1 MSALGTTLALDIG
14 GTKMLAA
21 LVEASAV
28 VDSFEMA
35 TPREG
40 NPRDW
45 LETLSEHTA
54 HWSGRYSR
62 AGVAVTGIV
71 DDGCWSALNKKTLNL
86 PDRFPL
92 VDCVSAL
99 FACPAFAANDAQAA
113 AWGEYRFGAGAGEDM
128 VFLTIS
134 TGIGG
139 GIITGGRLLTG
150 IAGHFGLFRLQDL
163 EGSSAVDS
171 ALEDQISGHW
181 MAGMAAA
188 HEKAATAR
196 DVFEA
201 ARGGARWAE
210 EIIATS
216 ARRTAIL
223 CRNVQLALDP
233 SRIVIGGGI
242 GLAPGFLKR
251 IQACL
256 EDVPPRLRPR
266 LVAARL
272 GDKAGAVGIADLA
285 NNHPEQ
291 RGNAT

>member
-1 MSALGTTLALDIG
+1 MSAPGTTLALDIG
-14 GTKMLAA
+14 GTKILAA

-35 TPREG
+35 TPRDG
-40 NPRDW
+40 NPSGW
-45 LETLSEHTA
+45 LDTLSGHTA
-54 HWSGRYSR
+54 HWNGRYSR
-62 AGVAVTGIV
+62 AGVAVTGII
-71 DDGCWSALNKKTLNL
+71 DDGCWSALNKKTLDL

-92 VDCVSAL
+92 TATVSAL

-139 GIITGGRLLTG
+139 GIIAGGRLLTG
-150 IAGHFGLFRLQDL
+150 IAGHFGLFRLQDF
-163 EGSSAVDS
+163 EGSGAVDS
-171 ALEDQISGHW
+171 ALEDHISGHW

-188 HEKAATAR
+188 HEKAVTAR
-196 DVFEA
+196 YIFET
-201 ARGGARWAE
+201 ARGGASWAE

-242 GLAPGFLKR
+242 GLAPGFLER
-251 IQACL
+251 IEACL
-256 EDVPPRLRPR
+256 EDMPARLRPR

-272 GDKAGAVGIADLA
+272 GDKAGVVGIADLA
-285 NNHPEQ
+285 NNQPENK
-291 RGNAT
+291 GEMI